1 MRSTMGDGALTTTS
15 ILRQAERVFAGTR
28 VGTYDGEEVHHRP
41 LAGIAADAR
50 RLASGLAELGVRPDD
65 RVATLCWNHSRH
77 LATYYAVP
85 GLGAVLHTLNLRLAA
100 EQIRDIVRHA
110 GDTVLLVDARLA
122 PMLEPVAEELA
133 RQLRQV
139 IVLDDELPDP
149 PPVEIPFEAT
159 FGFDEVLAAGAADF
173 EFPEVDERSAAILC
187 YTTGTTG
194 APKGVAYSHRSTW
207 LQSLAV
213 CSGNAYGLSERD
225 NALLAVPMFHAN
237 AWSLPFACWQ
247 VGAEMLLVQEFLQGD
262 HLAKLIESER
272 ISFGAGV
279 PTVLDDVLR
288 AALAEGRD
296 LGSVR
301 MLICGGSS
309 VPPVLIERWA
319 EQGVELLQG
328 WGMTETNPLC
338 AIAKPPRG
346 TPPAEEMRWRSRTG
360 RPIHGVE
367 LRIADEDGAELPWDD
382 EAVGEIQVRGPWVT
396 AAYFE
401 DPAPEKFADG
411 WLRTGDVGRVDAAG
425 FVQITDRTKDVI
437 KSGGEWISSID
448 LENTVMAHPTVREA
462 AVVGVPDERWGER
475 PLVYLVLEDGATLD
489 VEALRAHVGAAM
501 PRWCVPDPARWRTIA
516 EVPKTSVGKFDKKAL
531 RAMSKEVEA

>member
-1 MRSTMGDGALTTTS
+1 MRSTMQDGALTTTS
-15 ILRQAERVFAGTR
+15 ILRQAERVFAER
-28 VGTYDGEEVHHRP
+28 EVGTYDGEAVRRRSV
-41 LAGIAADAR
+41 AAIAADAR
-50 RLASGLAELGVRPDD
+50 RLASGLAALGVRPDD
-65 RVATLCWNHSRH
+65 RVATLCWNHTRH
-77 LATYYAVP
+77 LAAYYAVP
-85 GLGAVLHTLNLRLAA
+85 GLGAVLHTLTLRLAP
-100 EQIRDIVRHA
+100 EQIADIVRHA
-110 GDTVLLVDARLA
+110 GDSVLLVDARLA
-122 PMLEPVAEELA
+122 ALLEPVADELA
-133 RQLRQV
+133 ARLRQIV
-139 IVLDDELPDP
+139 VLDDELPDAP
-149 PPVEIPFEAT
+149 PSQVPFAET
-159 FGFDEVLAAGAADF
+159 IGYDEVLAAGSPSF
-173 EFPEVDERSAAILC
+173 EFGDLDERSAAILC

-247 VGAEMLLVQEFLQGD
+247 VGAEMLLVQEFLQGPP
-262 HLAKLIESER
+262 LARLIDTER

-296 LGSVR
+296 LSSLR

-346 TPPAEEMRWRSRTG
+346 TPAAEEMAWRSRTG

-396 AAYFE
+396 GSYYE
-401 DPAPEKFADG
+401 DPAPERFADG

-448 LENTVMAHPTVREA
+448 LENTVMAHPSVREA

-475 PLVYLVLEDGATLD
+475 PLVYLVLEDGAELD
-489 VEALRAHVGAAM
+489 VETLREHVRGAM
-501 PRWCVPDPARWRTIA
+501 PRWCVPDEGRWRVLD

-531 RAMSKEVEA
+531 RALEQ

>member
-1 MRSTMGDGALTTTS
+1 MRSTMQDAPLTTTS
-15 ILRQAERVFAGTR
+15 ILRQAERVFATAR
-28 VGTYDGEEVHHRP
+28 VGTYDGEAVRRRP
-41 LAGIAADAR
+41 LGEIAAGAR
-50 RLASGLAELGVRPDD
+50 RLASGLRALGVEPDD

-77 LATYYAVP
+77 LEAYYAVP
-85 GLGAVLHTLNLRLAA
+85 GIGAVLHTLNLRLAP
-100 EQIRDIVRHA
+100 EQILQIARHA
-110 GDTVLLVDARLA
+110 GDSVLLVDARLA
-122 PMLEPVAEELA
+122 PLLEPIAEELA
-133 RQLRQV
+133 AQLRQV
-139 IVLDDELPDP
+139 VVLGDELPDP
-149 PPVEIPFEAT
+149 PPVEVPFDDTVAYE
-159 FGFDEVLAAGAADF
+159 DVLAAGSAAF
-173 EFPEVDERSAAILC
+173 EFPDLDERSAAILC

-247 VGAEMLLVQEFLQGD
+247 VGAEMLLVQEFLQGP
-262 HLAKLIESER
+262 HLAKLIDSER

-279 PTVLDDVLR
+279 PTVLDDVVR

-296 LGSVR
+296 LSSLR

-346 TPPAEEMRWRSRTG
+346 TAPEDEMAWRSRTG

-396 AAYFE
+396 GSYYL

-448 LENTVMAHPTVREA
+448 LENTVMAHPSVREA
-462 AVVGVPDERWGER
+462 AVIGVPDERWGER
-475 PLVYLVLEDGATLD
+475 PFVFLVLEPGAELD
-489 VEALRAHVGAAM
+489 VEALRAHVAATM
-501 PRWCVPDPARWRTIA
+501 PRWCVPEPERWRAIE

-531 RAMSKEVEA
+531 RARAPEAVA